1 MMYTWPEVWKLRTE
15 LYKFLGNCLLEPL
28 SASTTKTFDG
38 KVWES
43 FPLEPANRQMDS
55 GLEQLRKCTEGLKIM
70 PPNEARQEV
79 MVEYTILF
87 LGPGRPKAPPWESV
101 YRTEGQLLFSRTTYE
116 VRKILADNGLEM
128 VEKIHQP
135 EDHIGIELLA
145 LALMSENVQD
155 VQERKEQKTRI
166 GRQAS
171 FIDEHLLS
179 WIPGL
184 CQDAKQNGSLG
195 YYGGLIELIWGI
207 LLWDRELLQE
217 FLAQDEDLADILG

>member
-1 MMYTWPEVWKLRTE
+1 MMYSWTEVWKLRTE

-28 SASTTKTFDG
+28 AASTANTLDG
-38 KVWES
+38 EIREN
-43 FPLEPANRQMDS
+43 FPLEPANRQMES
-55 GLEQLRKCTEGLKIM
+55 GLEQLRKCTADLKTI

-101 YRTEGQLLFSRTTYE
+101 YRTEGQLLFSRATYE

-128 VEKIHQP
+128 VEKNHQP

-184 CQDAKQNGSLG
+184 AQDAKQHGSLG

-217 FLAQDEDLADILG
+217 FLTQDEDLADILV